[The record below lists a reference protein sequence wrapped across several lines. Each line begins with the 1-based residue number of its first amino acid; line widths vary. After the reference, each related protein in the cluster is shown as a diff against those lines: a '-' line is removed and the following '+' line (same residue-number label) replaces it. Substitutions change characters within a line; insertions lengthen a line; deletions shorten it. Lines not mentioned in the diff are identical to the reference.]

1 MLWSGCSIQGDWYKS
16 NVLDECKKH
25 CERLSKC
32 NVIVTDGVR
41 CTARQCPNIISK
53 PSVHMK
59 WKPGGWWGPYPN
71 KRYDG
76 SDGTLGHHQWTQAYC
91 KDCYFAPENFKESLK
106 SKIPAKWNFCL
117 GFAIFTKQYSIFS

>member
-1 MLWSGCSIQGDWYKS
+1 MFWPSCKTLEDFWKS

-41 CTARQCPNIISK
+41 CSARECPNISSK
-53 PSVHMK
+53 PSVYIK
-59 WKPGGWWGPYPN
+59 WEPGPNWGPYPN

-76 SDGTLGHHQWTQAYC
+76 SDGKLGHHPWHQVYC

-106 SKIPAKWNFCL
+106 SKFQEQ
-117 GFAIFTKQYSIFS
+117 TS